1 MEVVG
6 AVVEDD
12 DGDVLLLVAH
22 ATVEAVDVQIGILTW
37 TCQTDNDIQ
46 NDFVWKAPLVLL
58 LCYVA
63 VQQDQDMEQE
73 KAETVRRLL
82 LYLLL

>member
-12 DGDVLLLVAH
+12 DGYVLLLVVH

-46 NDFVWKAPLVLL
+46 NDFVWKAPSVLL
-58 LCYVA
+58 LCYV
-63 VQQDQDMEQE
+63 VVHRDMEQE
-73 KAETVRRLL
+73 EKAETARML
-82 LYLLL
+82 LYLL

>member
-6 AVVEDD
+6 VVEDD
-12 DGDVLLLVAH
+12 DVLLAAN
-22 ATVEAVDVQIGILTW
+22 ATVEAVGVQIGILTW
-37 TCQTDNDIQ
+37 TCQMDNDIQ

-73 KAETVRRLL
+73 KAETVRMLL